1 MGSVSKLYVCKK
13 NSKLGEAKAGN
24 VGTFTNFAQNDQEL
38 CILHTYFMYIKF
50 GFGRAT
56 QDAGIKIRRGA
67 MTREQGKNLV
77 KLYDASYPEKFLDTY
92 LNYFQLSENQ
102 FKKIIDKWV
111 NKKLLKKLN
120 LVGRLNLKSFNE

>member
-1 MGSVSKLYVCKK
+1 
-13 NSKLGEAKAGN
+13 
-24 VGTFTNFAQNDQEL
+24 
-38 CILHTYFMYIKF
+38 MYIKF

-56 QDAGIKIRRGA
+56 QDAGIEIRRGA